1 MIPVRTLIFEAE
13 TFAAVIPITTVV
25 VEVGAVYIP
34 TVVTPTFA
42 LVFNLKLFAIFND
55 YPRAIAIA
63 TASFKAVSITLTL
76 LILMSV

>member
-1 MIPVRTLIFEAE
+1 MFV
-13 TFAAVIPITTVV
+13 
-25 VEVGAVYIP
+25 
-34 TVVTPTFA
+34 VVTPTFA